1 MNLHEV
7 HRGIRKYR
15 KRKRIGRGI
24 GSGLGKTSGRGHKG
38 QKSNPGYSILPI
50 FEGGRMPLVRRIPK
64 RGFNNKFALTVATV
78 NVGDLERVFNAGD
91 EVTPEALRKTSL
103 AKTQY
108 DVLKIL
114 GNGQLTK
121 RLSVSAHRFSQSAK
135 EKIEEAG
142 GQVVVLPG
150 RTPVEVKKK
159 QKKEAGNGKEGPGK
173 ESSGDEVPGEE
184 VSGEEV
190 SEKSDET

>member
-1 MNLHEV
+1 MNLHDV

-15 KRKRIGRGI
+15 KRKRVGRGI

-78 NVGDLERVFNAGD
+78 NVGDLERAFNVGD
-91 EVTPEALRKTSL
+91 EVTPSALRQKSL
-103 AKTQY
+103 AKSQY

-114 GNGQLTK
+114 GDGELTK
-121 RLSVSAHRFSQSAK
+121 KLSVSAHRFSKSAK
-135 EKIEEAG
+135 EKIEGAG
-142 GQVVVLPG
+142 GQTVTLSG
-150 RTPVEVKKK
+150 KTPVEEKKK
-159 QKKEAGNGKEGPGK
+159 SKKDIRNGHPGDASEVDG
-173 ESSGDEVPGEE
+173 ES
-184 VSGEEV
+184 
-190 SEKSDET
+190 